1 MDVKV
6 FPKTKRS
13 AFAALVAACAF
24 AGCTPN
30 PNGLGVADFG
40 TVTGNVIDLQ
50 SQQPFANATVN
61 IGSGVVGTTDGSGG
75 FVLRNVPVGTQ
86 PIHISIPGWQS
97 YSGTVSVTKDQTT
110 NAGNIQLPSDLAPK

>member
-1 MDVKV
+1 MDVNV
-6 FPKTKRS
+6 FPKTTRS

-24 AGCTPN
+24 AACAPN

-50 SQQPFANATVN
+50 TQQPIPNATVN
-61 IGSGVVGTTDGSGG
+61 IGSGIVGTTDPSGG

-86 PIHISIPGWQS
+86 PIHIAIPGWQS
-97 YSGTVSVTKDQTT
+97 YSGTVTVTKDQTT
-110 NAGNIQLPSDLAPK
+110 DVGNIQLPSDLAK